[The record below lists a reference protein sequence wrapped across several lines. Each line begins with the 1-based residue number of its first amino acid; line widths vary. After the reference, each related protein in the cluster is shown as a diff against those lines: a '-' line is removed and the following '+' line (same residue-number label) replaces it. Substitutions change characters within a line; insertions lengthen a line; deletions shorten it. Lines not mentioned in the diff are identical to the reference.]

1 MLQSVLVET
10 QDKALRR
17 IGELR
22 EQCSL
27 EQQAKAHLESALR
40 LEMDEQQCVIKTLKT
55 KLSLLG
61 ENPEEIVR
69 NEKDSNLINL
79 SDNGDMNDTNDN
91 RELIDGT
98 SASAAAAAAATAT
111 EQENL
116 IVTGASIMINDS
128 NEKIEMLDAQLA
140 EEKSKFDELNRK
152 FEASQ
157 KKIKELIA
165 REEENTF
172 LLAQN
177 KLAIHSELENKEK
190 EMRSLKNDA
199 KQSASEKECLNEIV
213 TELREENSKANAR
226 IKELSEAKQ
235 TLEQRLDDMKKSAL
249 TFEGDIK
256 ELRAKVIV
264 LDSEKQS
271 IISKTQTEMEK
282 FKARYG
288 TLQRKNE
295 ELEELNRTKVM
306 ESHEKI
312 ETELKHVKEAHAEV
326 SRQLNEQIS
335 KAQGLEQQL
344 QEAMR
349 EHRETVQHLNGDID
363 AGKADKMKLEVR
375 FKQLFEEKQ
384 VLATQAQTDKNDI
397 DKLRAHIDEAKKVV
411 AEGATDSKTDHASAV
426 DELNERIKVL
436 TEEQATIR
444 DQLKQEQKEKNDALT
459 DVANLKAKIEML
471 KHEKRDL
478 EKTLE
483 KEIRDKTELQT
494 QVTNILNEI
503 GRLEDQL
510 KEVKQSYA
518 DLERE
523 KQALEEKSQSV
534 KSAHID
540 RKEALALANK
550 VSDLETQNAVLEEH
564 NRRLQAEQID
574 ADETL
579 KHECE
584 RLQEKLKQSLDE
596 YAVLFNTK
604 EQMDQDHRS
613 LLDQIET
620 KEKEKLCAISA
631 NEILEG
637 DLAKLREELTQR
649 QHLEEE
655 KTQLATECDRLRL
668 DLDSV
673 RTENEQLA
681 ADKSELASQVTK
693 LSADLRAAETMKDTL
708 KQEIDAMSVRSSG
721 DKDKLN
727 DELQKLKVLADRQ
740 EGFDQMK
747 IENEY
752 LNKSVTQLET
762 DLRRYQDEKATIG
775 SEIDQLKEKL
785 KSQQCELYVL
795 TEQQATRSETFEKKD
810 FEIEQLKEICQRS
823 QTCAEDLQREMHQ
836 KAQQIDA
843 LKLLNDGLQQKED
856 SLNGKLEK
864 LQKEFDDQC
873 RDRQT
878 EQTVV
883 TAALEEKQRA
893 SDELEKRVAS
903 LEREIESSRAIISD
917 LNTDL
922 NEQSTKCT
930 EIETQYAESQAKRKE
945 LETDLSVAKSTNA
958 NGDTSKQL
966 DALRKANEMF
976 QSELAETKS
985 KCEKEFSNLKEEIA
999 EYEDNA
1005 KAYGDVQ
1012 LQLVDLTTTNAT
1024 MSQEIA
1030 TLKSRLDEKSE
1041 KSSDDDDAVAM
1052 EEQLEQLK
1060 REKDEVESK
1069 LTTILNEVQDVS
1081 NRNLFLEQKCENFL
1095 ILEQSNERLKL
1106 QNSKL
1111 SRQLDETLVNFDNEI
1126 DCREI
1131 FENKFGAFSRFQVS
1145 IQHTEGISANTEFEY
1160 LKNIMFQVI

>member
-1 MLQSVLVET
+1 MET

-79 SDNGDMNDTNDN
+79 NDNGAINSLEINDTNDN
-91 RELIDGT
+91 SNLSIDGT
-98 SASAAAAAAATAT
+98 TIPTAAVATT
-111 EQENL
+111 EQDNL

-128 NEKIEMLDAQLA
+128 NEKIKMLNAQLA
-140 EEKSKFDELNRK
+140 EEKSKFDELNSK

-157 KKIKELIA
+157 KKIKELLV
-165 REEENTF
+165 REEENTI

-190 EMRSLKNDA
+190 ELRSLKNDV
-199 KQSASEKECLNEIV
+199 KQSTSEKECLNEIV

-235 TLEQRLDDMKKSAL
+235 TLEQRLDEMKKSAL

-264 LDSEKQS
+264 LESEKQS

-288 TLQRKNE
+288 SLQRKNE
-295 ELEELNRTKVM
+295 KLEELNRTRVM

-312 ETELKHVKEAHAEV
+312 ESELKHVKEAHAEV
-326 SRQLNEQIS
+326 SRQLSEQIA
-335 KAQGLEQQL
+335 KAQTLEQQL
-344 QEAMR
+344 QEALR
-349 EHRETVQHLNGDID
+349 EHRENVLRLNGDID
-363 AGKADKMKLEVR
+363 AAKADKMKLEGR

-384 VLATQAQTDKNDI
+384 ALATLAQTDKNEI
-397 DKLRAHIDEAKKVV
+397 DKLRGLIAETKQKEEVV
-411 AEGATDSKTDHASAV
+411 EGVAGNETDHAATIH
-426 DELNERIKVL
+426 ELNERIKAL
-436 TEEQATIR
+436 TDEQTAIR
-444 DQLKQEQKEKNDALT
+444 SQLKQEQKSKNDALT
-459 DVANLKAKIEML
+459 DVANLKSKIEML
-471 KHEKRDL
+471 KNEKRDL

-523 KQALEEKSQSV
+523 KQALEAKSQNL
-534 KSAHID
+534 KSAHVD
-540 RKEALALANK
+540 RDEAIALAGRVN
-550 VSDLETQNAVLEEH
+550 DLETQVTLLEEQ
-564 NRRLQAEQID
+564 NRRLQVEQLD
-574 ADETL
+574 ADEAL

-604 EQMDQDHRS
+604 EQLDQELRS
-613 LLDQIET
+613 LLDQVET

-631 NEILEG
+631 NEILEC
-637 DLAKLREELTQR
+637 DLGKLREQLSQR
-649 QHLEEE
+649 QHLEDE
-655 KTQLATECDRLRL
+655 KLQLATECDRLRA
-668 DLDSV
+668 DVDTV
-673 RTENEQLA
+673 RATNEQLVME
-681 ADKSELASQVTK
+681 KSELTSQVNK
-693 LSADLRAAETMKDTL
+693 LSDDLRVAEDTKDQL
-708 KQEIDAMSVRSSG
+708 KQEIKEISQQTNEDE
-721 DKDKLN
+721 DKLN
-727 DELQKLKVLADRQ
+727 ETLQRLKTLEDRL
-740 EGFDQMK
+740 ENFDQMK

-762 DLRRYQDEKATIG
+762 DLRRTQCEKESNQ
-775 SEIDQLKEKL
+775 SEIDRLKEKL

-795 TEQQATRSETFEKKD
+795 TEQQAHRSDTFEKKD
-810 FEIEQLKEICQRS
+810 FEIEQLQEICQRS
-823 QTCAEDLQREMHQ
+823 QTCAKDLQREMQQ
-836 KAQQIDA
+836 KSQQIDA
-843 LKLLNDGLQQKED
+843 LKLLNDELQQKNE
-856 SLNGKLEK
+856 SITGKLEK
-864 LQKEFDDQC
+864 LQTEFDGQC

-878 EQTVV
+878 EQT
-883 TAALEEKQRA
+883 AAKATLEEKQRA
-893 SDELEKRVAS
+893 SGELEKRLVS

-922 NEQSTKCT
+922 NEHSAKCT
-930 EIETQYAESQAKRKE
+930 ELEAKYAESQAKIAALDSE
-945 LETDLSVAKSTNA
+945 LNLANTKNSKS
-958 NGDTSKQL
+958 DTSEEM
-966 DALRKANEMF
+966 DVLRESSAKL
-976 QSELAETKS
+976 QSELAETES
-985 KCEKEFSNLKEEIA
+985 KFSKEISNLREEIA

-1005 KAYGDVQ
+1005 KAYDEVQ

-1024 MSQEIA
+1024 LSQEIA
-1030 TLKSRLDEKSE
+1030 ALKSRLEEESDSSSE
-1041 KSSDDDDAVAM
+1041 DADAAKDSVALK
-1052 EEQLEQLK
+1052 EQLEQLK
-1060 REKDEVESK
+1060 REKGEVESK
-1069 LTTILNEVQDVS
+1069 MTTILNEVQDVS

-1111 SRQLDETLVNFDNEI
+1111 LRQLDETLVNVINDEI
-1126 DCREI
+1126 DCRCRLKIEQNNDWLH
-1131 FENKFGAFSRFQVS
+1131 FVAFRFLC
-1145 IQHTEGISANTEFEY
+1145 NTP
-1160 LKNIMFQVI
+1160 KA

>member
-1 MLQSVLVET
+1 M
-10 QDKALRR
+10 
-17 IGELR
+17 R

-79 SDNGDMNDTNDN
+79 NDNNAINLLEINDTNDDSI
-91 RELIDGT
+91 LTIDGT
-98 SASAAAAAAATAT
+98 SIPTAT
-111 EQENL
+111 VATIEQDNL

-128 NEKIEMLDAQLA
+128 NEKIKMLNAQLV
-140 EEKSKFDELNRK
+140 EEKLKFDELNRK

-157 KKIKELIA
+157 KKIKELIV
-165 REEENTF
+165 REEENTI

-190 EMRSLKNDA
+190 EMKSLKNDA

-235 TLEQRLDDMKKSAL
+235 TLELRLDEMKKSAL

-264 LDSEKQS
+264 LESEKQS

-288 TLQRKNE
+288 SLQRKNE
-295 ELEELNRTKVM
+295 KLEELNRTKVM

-312 ETELKHVKEAHAEV
+312 ESELKHVKEAHAEV
-326 SRQLNEQIS
+326 SRQLSEQIT
-335 KAQGLEQQL
+335 KAQTLEQQL
-344 QEAMR
+344 QEALR
-349 EHRETVQHLNGDID
+349 EHRENVQRLNGDID
-363 AGKADKMKLEVR
+363 AAKADKMKLEGR

-384 VLATQAQTDKNDI
+384 ALATLAQTDKNEI
-397 DKLRAHIDEAKKVV
+397 DKLRGLIAETGRKEEVV
-411 AEGATDSKTDHASAV
+411 ESGTNNETDHASAI

-436 TEEQATIR
+436 IDEQTAIR
-444 DQLKQEQKEKNDALT
+444 GQLQQEQKGKNDALT
-459 DVANLKAKIEML
+459 DVANLKSKIEML
-471 KHEKRDL
+471 KNEKRDL

-523 KQALEEKSQSV
+523 KQDLEAKSQSL
-534 KSAHID
+534 KSAHVD
-540 RKEALALANK
+540 RDEAMALADK
-550 VSDLETQNAVLEEH
+550 VNDLETQITLLEDQ
-564 NRRLQAEQID
+564 NRRLQVEQLD
-574 ADETL
+574 ADEAL

-604 EQMDQDHRS
+604 EQMDQELRS
-613 LLDQIET
+613 LLDQVET

-631 NEILEG
+631 NEILES
-637 DLAKLREELTQR
+637 DLGKLREQLSQR
-649 QHLEEE
+649 QHLEDE
-655 KTQLATECDRLRL
+655 KLHLATECDRLRA
-668 DLDSV
+668 DVDSV
-673 RTENEQLA
+673 RATNEQLVME
-681 ADKSELASQVTK
+681 KSELTSQVDK
-693 LSADLRAAETMKDTL
+693 LSEDLRAAENTKDHL
-708 KQEIDAMSVRSSG
+708 IQEINEISQQTVE

-727 DELQKLKVLADRQ
+727 ETLQKLMALEDRH
-740 EGFDQMK
+740 ELFEQMK

-762 DLRRYQDEKATIG
+762 DLRRTQNERELNQ

-795 TEQQATRSETFEKKD
+795 SEQQAVRSETFEKKD
-810 FEIEQLKEICQRS
+810 FEIEQLQEICLRS
-823 QTCAEDLQREMHQ
+823 QTCAEDLQREMQQ
-836 KAQQIDA
+836 KAQQIDG
-843 LKLLNDGLQQKED
+843 LKLLNDELQHKND
-856 SLNGKLEK
+856 SIVGKLEK
-864 LQKEFDDQC
+864 LQAEFDGQC

-878 EQTVV
+878 EQT
-883 TAALEEKQRA
+883 AANASLEDKQRA
-893 SDELEKRVAS
+893 RDELEKRLAS

-922 NEQSTKCT
+922 NEQSAKCT
-930 EIETQYAESQAKRKE
+930 ETETKYAESQATITALETE
-945 LETDLSVAKSTNA
+945 LKVANSKSANTDLSDELN
-958 NGDTSKQL
+958 
-966 DALRKANEMF
+966 ALRESSATLQN
-976 QSELAETKS
+976 ELAES
-985 KCEKEFSNLKEEIA
+985 KATFSKEITNLKEEIA
-999 EYEDNA
+999 DYEDNA
-1005 KAYGDVQ
+1005 KAYEEVQ

-1024 MSQEIA
+1024 LSQEIA
-1030 TLKSRLDEKSE
+1030 ALRTRLDEE
-1041 KSSDDDDAVAM
+1041 SDDSSEDVDAAKDSVVLK
-1052 EEQLEQLK
+1052 EQLEQLK

-1069 LTTILNEVQDVS
+1069 MTTILNEVQDVS

-1111 SRQLDETLVNFDNEI
+1111 LRQLDETLVNIVND
-1126 DCREI
+1126 
-1131 FENKFGAFSRFQVS
+1131 
-1145 IQHTEGISANTEFEY
+1145 
-1160 LKNIMFQVI
+1160 